1 MEHPYELMYAAAK
14 DCVYVGVHAR
24 NTKRLPFD
32 MTIYF
37 GYEIIGQALPVPAEL
52 MSPCCSATATIDY

>member
-1 MEHPYELMYAAAK
+1 MYVAAK
-14 DCVYVGVHAR
+14 DCIYVGVHAR

-37 GYEIIGQALPVPAEL
+37 GYETIGESVPTPAEL
-52 MSPCCSATATIDY
+52 NSPCCSATESVEY